1 MIRGTL
7 LVCWFLALCEC
18 NVVVSAWETPLLPT
32 VSPRHANARRCRTLH
47 RWVPKSSITRAV
59 RTLAMSSLSSSELP
73 LPTEATIMATGD
85 SSTSTV
91 TLAPGILKTVTRSG
105 NGEAVQLG
113 DIATLAYS
121 CFVVEPNT
129 NDMDN
134 EKRSTRRAVSRSLR
148 QKMVVGDTAMIAG
161 WDAVVRSMVVGEECL
176 VRLAPNMAYGATGI
190 PPLIPPHAHLELEMS
205 LLDTQRATANIQF
218 DALADSADPTPK
230 TASDIAAAYSVRQA
244 LAAQTPELTGW
255 DWAKA
260 KLQSFYFFGLFE
272 GETGQQAPWF
282 LRPSITFP
290 LAFLIVGL
298 TFYVSFVSG
307 AISERGAQTTDELDD
322 IILMSAASLIPYLT
336 TNALALWS

>member
-1 MIRGTL
+1 
-7 LVCWFLALCEC
+7 
-18 NVVVSAWETPLLPT
+18 
-32 VSPRHANARRCRTLH
+32 
-47 RWVPKSSITRAV
+47 
-59 RTLAMSSLSSSELP
+59 MSSFSSSELP
-73 LPTEATIMATGD
+73 FPTDTSAANDD

-121 CFVVEPNT
+121 CFVLEPNESE
-129 NDMDN
+129 NDDGSSSSSSS
-134 EKRSTRRAVSRSLR
+134 STTTRKRAVSRSLR

-161 WDAVVRSMVVGEECL
+161 WDAVVRTMMVGEECL
-176 VRLAPNMAYGATGI
+176 VRLAPSMAYGSVGV
-190 PPLIPPHAHLELEMS
+190 PPLIPAHAQIELQLS
-205 LLDTQRATANIQF
+205 LLDTQRATANIDF

-230 TASDIAAAYSVRQA
+230 TARDIAAAYSVRQA
-244 LAAQTPELTGW
+244 IAAQMPELTGW